1 MICISQWKHSILPSF
16 HVLCSCQPK
25 WKWNTHTAI
34 ILREDSSEFYDC
46 PSDFSTQTGTAFSQ
60 EILTVSTWNFQLLR
74 FTIMGFIQNLWAES
88 YHAFLLTGWWLLL
101 YRQRNTGRSHKGI
114 WKGTD
119 KRITLLKTHCP
130 VTAKRTCKVS
140 DLTSPLLYHSD
151 VGCVHSVKGLP
162 YGVSASP
169 CSLTSL
175 RFLFSWHNKARTNFL
190 QSYRLSFFHILY
202 QFFYSTIQVTAQFT
216 D

>member
-1 MICISQWKHSILPSF
+1 MIVRLIFPRRQAQHF
-16 HVLCSCQPK
+16 HKRFWQYQ
-25 WKWNTHTAI
+25 
-34 ILREDSSEFYDC
+34 RETFNCYD
-46 PSDFSTQTGTAFSQ
+46 
-60 EILTVSTWNFQLLR
+60 LLLWDLYK
-74 FTIMGFIQNLWAES
+74 NLWAES

-175 RFLFSWHNKARTNFL
+175 RFLFFLTQQKHARIFFNLTGSHPFTYSINSSIP
-190 QSYRLSFFHILY
+190 QSK
-202 QFFYSTIQVTAQFT
+202 
-216 D
+216 